1 VIALRGLS
9 LGPGGGR
16 IDSLSLQVA
25 DGEIVF
31 LLERMGLDG
40 LFAVLSGR
48 RPADSG
54 EFHFS
59 PVPAGAAPAVF
70 IDRIEDAADFETDA
84 RLGDWIEFLCS
95 AGGVDRASVFKT
107 LLLCNFHER
116 LLKKRARDLAAE
128 EFQQVYLALCLAGRE
143 ANVVIHDFIRGAGKG
158 FEMKFNKLLLQR
170 KAQGQSILYLG
181 SDIFYASQIAD
192 RVGFVKN
199 GRLLFEAEAEDL
211 KEMDIK
217 GLYLQFLN

>member
-1 VIALRGLS
+1 MIALRGLS
-9 LGPGGGR
+9 LGQGGGR
-16 IDSLSLQVA
+16 IESLSLQVA

-31 LLERMGLDG
+31 LLERLGLEG

-48 RPADSG
+48 RPADGG
-54 EFHFS
+54 EFQFG
-59 PVPAGAAPAVF
+59 PAPAGASPAVF
-70 IDRIEDAADFETDA
+70 IDRIEDAAEFETDA
-84 RLGDWIEFLCS
+84 RLGDWIEFLCA
-95 AGGVDRASVFKT
+95 AGNVDRASVFKT
-107 LLLCNFHER
+107 LLLCNIHER
-116 LLKKRARDLAAE
+116 QLKKRARDLAFE
-128 EFQQVYLALCLAGRE
+128 DFQQVYLALCLAGKE
-143 ANVVIHDFIRGAGKG
+143 PNVVIHDFIRGAGKG
-158 FEMKFNKLLLQR
+158 FELKFNKLLLQR